1 MKLQTQRFI
10 DRWVGQL
17 LCSVVS
23 SWVRFTGL
31 FGAPAQLAAT
41 PRNILVILLSE
52 MGSIVLAGPMFAQL
66 RRQYPGAAIHILQLK
81 KNQEVSKLLQ
91 LTDAACMHSLDDSS
105 GGALIGDILSISLK
119 MRTLGLDAVIDCE
132 LFSRV
137 SALLSFS
144 TGAPVRVGFTPH
156 TQEGL
161 YRGSFINHAIPYNP
175 YQHIS
180 KQFLSLV
187 DALDS
192 TGSAPR
198 NKAAPI
204 RSLPADTELSV
215 GFADGELSA
224 YRSKLTTDHPV
235 TAQRKLVLMY
245 AGGGILP
252 ERAWPAAHYA
262 RVAQGLCAAG
272 FAVGLIGLKDDAQLA
287 KDLIATIQNMAP
299 NPGSGRPPEGVQPV
313 LGPSGER
320 LDACIDLTGYTKS
333 IRELLMLFHAARL
346 LITND
351 GGPGH
356 FATLTPIQTMVFFG
370 PETGKLYGPL
380 GTRNVVLESGIAC
393 SPCLSAYNHRL
404 TFCDGDNQCLKRIAP
419 DPVLDQALTFLRGG
433 QTVEDLH
440 DSGAR
445 A

>member
-17 LCSVVS
+17 LCGAVS
-23 SWVRFTGL
+23 AWVRFTNL
-31 FGAPAQLAAT
+31 FSTPTRLGTA

-52 MGSIVLAGPMFAQL
+52 MGSIVLAGPMFAEL
-66 RRQYPGAAIHILQLK
+66 RRKYPGASIHILQLK
-81 KNQEVSKLLQ
+81 KNQEVSRLLSLTQ
-91 LTDAACMHSLDDSS
+91 LENMHTLDDSS
-105 GGALIGDILSISLK
+105 GVALIRDIVKVSLA
-119 MRTLGLDAVIDCE
+119 MRKIGLDAVIDCE

-144 TGAPVRVGFTPH
+144 TGARVRVGYTPH

-161 YRGSFINHAIPYNP
+161 YRGSFINYAIPYNP

-187 DALDS
+187 DALESEASVPRHKEAAIRELPTD
-192 TGSAPR
+192 TG
-198 NKAAPI
+198 
-204 RSLPADTELSV
+204 LSV
-215 GFADGELSA
+215 AFSAAELQA
-224 YRSKLTTDHPV
+224 YKTQVRTDHPV
-235 TAQRKLVLMY
+235 TAHRALVLMY

-272 FAVGLIGLKDDAQLA
+272 YAVGLIGLKDDAQLA
-287 KDLIATIQNMAP
+287 RDLRAQIQ
-299 NPGSGRPPEGVQPV
+299 S
-313 LGPSGER
+313 
-320 LDACIDLTGYTKS
+320 DACIDLTGYTRS
-333 IRELLMLFHAARL
+333 IRELLMLFHASSL

-380 GTRNVVLESGIAC
+380 GQRNVILESGIAC

-419 DPVLDQALTFLRGG
+419 DPVLDQALSFLNGHSAG
-433 QTVEDLH
+433 
-440 DSGAR
+440 SPA
-445 A
+445 

>member
-10 DRWVGQL
+10 DRWAGQL
-17 LCSVVS
+17 LCGIVS
-23 SWVRFTGL
+23 QWVRFTGL
-31 FGAPAQLAAT
+31 WRTPARLSKE
-41 PRNILVILLSE
+41 PRHVLVILLSE
-52 MGSIVLAGPMFAQL
+52 MGSIVLAGPMFSAL
-66 RRQYPGAAIHILQLK
+66 RRTYPTAKIHVLQLK

-91 LTDAACMHSLDDSS
+91 LTSPECMHSLDDSS
-105 GGALIGDILSISLK
+105 GGSLVRDILKVSVA
-119 MRTLGLDAVIDCE
+119 MRSLGLDAVIDCE

-192 TGSAPR
+192 AGSVPR

-204 RSLPADTELSV
+204 RKTPVTTELSV
-215 GFADGELSA
+215 AFADGEIAA
-224 YRSKLTTDHPV
+224 YRGKVQSDHPV
-235 TAQRKLVLMY
+235 TASRKLVLMY

-252 ERAWPAAHYA
+252 ERAWPADHYA
-262 RVAQGLCAAG
+262 RVAQGLCSAG
-272 FAVGLIGLKDDAQLA
+272 YAVGLIGLKDDAQLA
-287 KDLIATIQNMAP
+287 KDLIEKIRN
-299 NPGSGRPPEGVQPV
+299 E
-313 LGPSGER
+313 
-320 LDACIDLTGYTKS
+320 ACIDLTGYTRS
-333 IRELLMLFHAARL
+333 IRELLMLFHSAHL

-380 GTRNVVLESGIAC
+380 GTRNKVLESGIAC

-419 DPVLDQALTFLRGG
+419 DPVLADALQFLN
-433 QTVEDLH
+433 
-440 DSGAR
+440 AP
-445 A
+445 

>member
-10 DRWVGQL
+10 DRWLGQL

-23 SWVRFTGL
+23 LWVRLTSL
-31 FGAPAQLAAT
+31 FSAPAQLGKT
-41 PRNILVILLSE
+41 PKNILIILLSE
-52 MGSIVLAGPMFAQL
+52 MGSIVLAGPMFAEL
-66 RRQYPGAAIHILQLK
+66 RRRYPGAAIHILQLK

-91 LTDAACMHSLDDSS
+91 LTQSGHMHGLDDSS
-105 GGALIGDILSISLK
+105 GGTLIRDILAVSVQ
-119 MRTLGLDAVIDCE
+119 MRRLGLDAVIDCE

-187 DALDS
+187 DALEPG
-192 TGSAPR
+192 TSAPR

-204 RSLPADTELSV
+204 RSLPAETELSV
-215 GFADGELSA
+215 AFSDGEIPA
-224 YRSKLTTDHPV
+224 YRAILTVDHPV
-235 TAQRKLVLMY
+235 VANRKLVLMY

-252 ERAWPAAHYA
+252 ERAWPADHYA
-262 RVAQGLCAAG
+262 GVAQGLCAAG

-287 KDLIATIQNMAP
+287 KDLMSKIH
-299 NPGSGRPPEGVQPV
+299 S
-313 LGPSGER
+313 
-320 LDACIDLTGYTKS
+320 DACIDLTGYTRS
-333 IRELLMLFHAARL
+333 IRELLMLFHCAQL

-380 GTRNVVLESGIAC
+380 GSRNTVLESGIAC

-404 TFCDGDNQCLKRIAP
+404 SFCDGDNQCLKRIAP
-419 DPVLDQALTFLRGG
+419 DPVLEQALHFLRA
-433 QTVEDLH
+433 TRAA
-440 DSGAR
+440 SAGASPL
-445 A
+445 

>member
-10 DRWVGQL
+10 DRWVGQV
-17 LCSVVS
+17 LCGAVS
-23 SWVRFTGL
+23 AWVRFTGL
-31 FGAPAQLAAT
+31 WGTPATIDTRAK
-41 PRNILVILLSE
+41 NILVILLSE
-52 MGSIVLAGPMFAQL
+52 MGSIVLAGPMFAAL
-66 RRQYPGAAIHILQLK
+66 RRQYPHAAIHILQLK

-91 LTDAACMHSLDDSS
+91 LTQPENMHTLDDSS
-105 GGALIGDILSISLK
+105 GGSLVRDILAVSLQ
-119 MRTLGLDAVIDCE
+119 MRRLGLDAVIDCE

-187 DALDS
+187 DAMAS
-192 TGSAPR
+192 AGSAPR
-198 NKAAPI
+198 NKTAPI
-204 RSLPADTELSV
+204 RSVPVETELSV
-215 GFADGELSA
+215 KFSPTELEA
-224 YRSKLTTDHPV
+224 YRAKVQNDHPV
-235 TAQRKLVLMY
+235 TIERPLVLMY

-287 KDLIATIQNMAP
+287 KDLKAQV
-299 NPGSGRPPEGVQPV
+299 GS
-313 LGPSGER
+313 
-320 LDACIDLTGYTKS
+320 DACLDLTGYTKS
-333 IRELLMLFHAARL
+333 IRELLMLFHASEL

-356 FATLTPIQTMVFFG
+356 FATVTPIQTMVFFG

-380 GTRNVVLESGIAC
+380 GTRNIVLESGIAC

-419 DPVLDQALTFLRGG
+419 DPVLDQALAYLR
-433 QTVEDLH
+433 TRTEAASV
-440 DSGAR
+440 
-445 A
+445 

>member
-1 MKLQTQRFI
+1 MNLKTQRFI

-17 LCSVVS
+17 LCRAVS
-23 SWVRFTGL
+23 AWVRLTEP
-31 FGAPAQLAAT
+31 GAPPPSIAPE

-66 RRQYPGAAIHILQLK
+66 RQQFPTARIHILQLK
-81 KNQEVSKLLQ
+81 KNQEVTRLLQ
-91 LTDAACMHSLDDSS
+91 LTTPDCMHCLDDRS
-105 GGALIGDILSISLK
+105 GFGLLRDILAVSRSMRRLK
-119 MRTLGLDAVIDCE
+119 VDAVIDCE

-144 TGAPVRVGFTPH
+144 CGAKVRVGFTPH

-180 KQFLSLV
+180 KQFLSLT
-187 DALDS
+187 DALQANAS
-192 TGSAPR
+192 TPR
-198 NKAAPI
+198 NKSAPI
-204 RSLPADTELSV
+204 RSLPTDSALRVDFTPTELN
-215 GFADGELSA
+215 D
-224 YRSKLTTDHPV
+224 YRTRLQQDHAP
-235 TAQRKLVLMY
+235 TRHNRLVLMY

-252 ERAWPAAHYA
+252 ERAWPAEHYA
-262 RVAQGLCAAG
+262 RVARGLCQAG
-272 FAVGLIGLKDDAQLA
+272 FTVGLIGLKDDAQLA
-287 KDLIATIQNMAP
+287 KDLLLQIKSEQ
-299 NPGSGRPPEGVQPV
+299 
-313 LGPSGER
+313 
-320 LDACIDLTGYTKS
+320 CIDLTGYTRS
-333 IRELLMLFHAARL
+333 IRELLMLMHAADL

-380 GTRNVVLESGIAC
+380 GQRNVVLESGIAC

-419 DPVLDQALTFLRGG
+419 DPVLAQALGFL
-433 QTVEDLH
+433 QTGTAQASL
-440 DSGAR
+440 APQP
-445 A
+445 

>member
-17 LCSVVS
+17 LCAGVS
-23 SWVRFTGL
+23 GWVRLTSGNKP
-31 FGAPAQLAAT
+31 APAIARDAK
-41 PRNILVILLSE
+41 NILVILLSE

-66 RRQYPGAAIHILQLK
+66 RRQYPQAKIHILQLK

-91 LTDAACMHSLDDSS
+91 LTESENMHSLDDSS
-105 GGALIGDILSISLK
+105 GGALVGDIIKVSLA
-119 MRTLGLDAVIDCE
+119 MRRLALDAVIDCE

-144 TGAPVRVGFTPH
+144 TGAPVRVGYTPH

-187 DALDS
+187 DAL
-192 TGSAPR
+192 GSAGSTPR
-198 NKAAPI
+198 NKAAAI
-204 RSLPADTELSV
+204 RDLPTDTELSV
-215 GFADGELSA
+215 RFSDAELASYKDKVHADHA
-224 YRSKLTTDHPV
+224 VTTG
-235 TAQRKLVLMY
+235 RKLVLLY

-252 ERAWPAAHYA
+252 ERAWPAAHYV
-262 RVAQGLCAAG
+262 RVAQGLCAKG

-287 KDLIATIQNMAP
+287 KDLMAQIK
-299 NPGSGRPPEGVQPV
+299 NE
-313 LGPSGER
+313 
-320 LDACIDLTGYTKS
+320 ACIDLTGYTRS
-333 IRELLMLFHAARL
+333 IRELLMLFHASAL

-380 GTRNVVLESGIAC
+380 GTRNIILESGMAC

-404 TFCDGDNQCLKRIAP
+404 TFCDGDNQCLKRITP
-419 DPVLDQALTFLRGG
+419 DPVLDQALAFLQAQRGA
-433 QTVEDLH
+433 QVAAP
-440 DSGAR
+440 GA
-445 A
+445 

>member
-17 LCSVVS
+17 LCAGVS
-23 SWVRFTGL
+23 AWVRLTGL
-31 FGAPAQLAAT
+31 FSTPAQLPAQ
-41 PRNILVILLSE
+41 PKNILVILLSE

-66 RRQYPGAAIHILQLK
+66 RRTYPSANIHILQLK
-81 KNQEVSKLLQ
+81 KNQEVTRLLQ
-91 LTDAACMHSLDDSS
+91 LTQEETMHSLDDSS
-105 GGALIGDILSISLK
+105 GGALLRDILKVSLA
-119 MRTLGLDAVIDCE
+119 MRRLGLDAVIDCE

-192 TGSAPR
+192 AGSMPR

-204 RSLPADTELSV
+204 RSLPTETELSV
-215 GFADGELSA
+215 DFAPNELDT
-224 YRSKLTTDHPV
+224 YRAKVHADHGVTT
-235 TAQRKLVLMY
+235 QRPLVLMY

-252 ERAWPAAHYA
+252 ERAWPATHYA

-272 FAVGLIGLKDDAQLA
+272 YAVGLIGLKDDAQLA
-287 KDLIATIQNMAP
+287 KDLLAQIR
-299 NPGSGRPPEGVQPV
+299 S
-313 LGPSGER
+313 
-320 LDACIDLTGYTKS
+320 DACIDLTGYTKS
-333 IRELLMLFHAARL
+333 IRELLMLMHAARL

-380 GTRNVVLESGIAC
+380 GTRNTVLESGIAC

-419 DPVLDQALTFLRGG
+419 DPVLADALAFLES
-433 QTVEDLH
+433 TPPAV
-440 DSGAR
+440 A

>member
-17 LCSVVS
+17 LCSGVS
-23 SWVRFTGL
+23 AWVRFTSL
-31 FGAPAQLAAT
+31 FSPPARLGQAPK
-41 PRNILVILLSE
+41 NILVILLSE
-52 MGSIVLAGPMFAQL
+52 MGSIVLAGPMFAEL
-66 RRQYPGAAIHILQLK
+66 RRKYPGAAIHVLQLK
-81 KNQEVSKLLQ
+81 KNQEVSRLLS
-91 LTDAACMHSLDDSS
+91 LTQPENMHTLDDSTGS
-105 GGALIGDILSISLK
+105 SLIRDILKVSLA

-144 TGAPVRVGFTPH
+144 TGAHVRVGFTPH

-187 DALDS
+187 DALKS
-192 TGSAPR
+192 EGSAPR
-198 NKAAPI
+198 NKVAAI
-204 RSLPADTELSV
+204 RDLPVDTELSV
-215 GFADGELSA
+215 QFSAAELQT
-224 YRSKLTTDHPV
+224 YRTQVQTDHPV
-235 TAQRKLVLMY
+235 TVHRKLVLMY

-287 KDLIATIQNMAP
+287 KDLMAQIR
-299 NPGSGRPPEGVQPV
+299 S
-313 LGPSGER
+313 
-320 LDACIDLTGYTKS
+320 DACIDLTGYTRS
-333 IRELLMLFHAARL
+333 IRELLMLFHASDL

-356 FATLTPIQTMVFFG
+356 FATVTPIQTMVFFG

-380 GTRNVVLESGIAC
+380 GTRNKVLESGIAC

-419 DPVLDQALTFLRGG
+419 DPVLADALQFLNR
-433 QTVEDLH
+433 TTP
-440 DSGAR
+440 R
-445 A
+445 APALS

>member
-17 LCSVVS
+17 LCSAVS
-23 SWVRFTGL
+23 AWVRFTGP
-31 FGAPAQLAAT
+31 FGAPPQLAIA
-41 PRNILVILLSE
+41 PKNILVILLSE

-66 RRQYPGAAIHILQLK
+66 RRLY
-81 KNQEVSKLLQ
+81 QEVTKLLQ
-91 LTDAACMHSLDDSS
+91 LTQPHYMHSLDDSS
-105 GGALIGDILSISLK
+105 GVSLVGDILAVSAA
-119 MRTLGLDAVIDCE
+119 MRRLGLDAVIDCE

-187 DALDS
+187 DALHS
-192 TGSAPR
+192 SGSMPR

-204 RSLPADTELSV
+204 RSLPVDTELSV
-215 GFADGELSA
+215 QFSDGELDA
-224 YRSKLTTDHPV
+224 YRAKLVADHPV
-235 TAQRKLVLMY
+235 TASRKLVLMY

-252 ERAWPAAHYA
+252 ERAWPAEHYA

-272 FAVGLIGLKDDAQLA
+272 FSVGLIGLKDDAQLA
-287 KDLIATIQNMAP
+287 KDLIAKIRN
-299 NPGSGRPPEGVQPV
+299 
-313 LGPSGER
+313 
-320 LDACIDLTGYTKS
+320 DACIDLTGYTRS
-333 IRELLMLFHAARL
+333 IRELLMLMHAAQL

-380 GTRNVVLESGIAC
+380 GTRNTVLESGIAC

-419 DPVLDQALTFLRGG
+419 DPVLADALAFLRSPS
-433 QTVEDLH
+433 EA
-440 DSGAR
+440 AR

>member
-17 LCSVVS
+17 LCGAVS
-23 SWVRFTGL
+23 AWVRLAGL
-31 FGAPAQLAAT
+31 FGTPPQLAIA
-41 PRNILVILLSE
+41 PKNILVILLSE

-66 RRQYPGAAIHILQLK
+66 RRQYPGVAIHILQLK

-91 LTDAACMHSLDDSS
+91 LTKSEYMHSLDDSS
-105 GGALIGDILSISLK
+105 GGSLVSDILKISVA
-119 MRTLGLDAVIDCE
+119 MRRLGLDAVIDCE

-144 TGAPVRVGFTPH
+144 TGATVRVGFTPH

-192 TGSAPR
+192 AGSMPR
-198 NKAAPI
+198 NKAATI
-204 RSLPADTELSV
+204 RNLPVDTELSV
-215 GFADGELSA
+215 TFTKAELAA
-224 YRSKLTTDHPV
+224 YAAKLVADHPV
-235 TAQRKLVLMY
+235 RAGKKLVLMY

-252 ERAWPAAHYA
+252 ERAWPAEHYA

-287 KDLIATIQNMAP
+287 KELIKKIVDA
-299 NPGSGRPPEGVQPV
+299 
-313 LGPSGER
+313 
-320 LDACIDLTGYTKS
+320 ACIDLTGYTRS
-333 IRELLMLFHAARL
+333 IRELLMLFHASDL

-380 GTRNVVLESGIAC
+380 GSRNIVLESGIAC

-419 DPVLDQALTFLRGG
+419 DPVLADALAFLCG
-433 QTVEDLH
+433 QSE
-440 DSGAR
+440 AI
-445 A
+445 AA

>member
-17 LCSVVS
+17 LCAVVS
-23 SWVRFTGL
+23 AWVRFTGL
-31 FGAPAQLAAT
+31 FGAPALLGTA
-41 PRNILVILLSE
+41 PKNILVILLSE

-91 LTDAACMHSLDDSS
+91 LTQAENMHSLDDSS
-105 GGALIGDILSISLK
+105 GGSLIRDILTISLH
-119 MRTLGLDAVIDCE
+119 MRRLGLDAVIDCE

-187 DALDS
+187 DALNS
-192 TGSAPR
+192 QGSMPR
-198 NKAAPI
+198 NKAGAI
-204 RSLPADTELSV
+204 RALPVDTELSV
-215 GFADGELSA
+215 AFVATELAA
-224 YRSKLTTDHPV
+224 YRQKVAADHP
-235 TAQRKLVLMY
+235 TTTGRKLVLLY

-252 ERAWPAAHYA
+252 ERAWPADHYA
-262 RVAQGLCAAG
+262 RVAQGLCHAG
-272 FAVGLIGLKDDAQLA
+272 YAVGLIGLKDDAQLA
-287 KDLIATIQNMAP
+287 KDLQAKIR
-299 NPGSGRPPEGVQPV
+299 SEF
-313 LGPSGER
+313 
-320 LDACIDLTGYTKS
+320 CIDLTGYTRS
-333 IRELLMLFHAARL
+333 IRELLMLFHAAEL

-380 GTRNVVLESGIAC
+380 GTRNSVLESGIAC

-419 DPVLDQALTFLRGG
+419 DPVLDQALAFLRNSS
-433 QTVEDLH
+433 VEA
-440 DSGAR
+440 SS
-445 A
+445 

>member
-1 MKLQTQRFI
+1 MKLQTQRLI

-17 LCSVVS
+17 LCAGVS
-23 SWVRFTGL
+23 AWVRFTGL
-31 FGAPAQLAAT
+31 WRAPARLGTA
-41 PRNILVILLSE
+41 PRHILVILLSE

-66 RRQYPGAAIHILQLK
+66 RRRYPGVTIHTLQLK
-81 KNQEVSKLLQ
+81 KNLEVAKLLR
-91 LTDAACMHSLDDSS
+91 LTPPENMHSLDDSS
-105 GGALIGDILSISLK
+105 GGALVRDILKVSLA
-119 MRTLGLDAVIDCE
+119 MRRLGLDAVIDCE

-192 TGSAPR
+192 AGSMPR
-198 NKAAPI
+198 NKAAPV
-204 RSLPADTELSV
+204 RSTPVETELSV
-215 GFADGELSA
+215 AFAEGEIQA
-224 YRSKLTTDHPV
+224 YRAKVQADHPL

-272 FAVGLIGLKDDAQLA
+272 YAVGLIGLKDDAQLA
-287 KDLIATIQNMAP
+287 QDLIAQVRNEAC
-299 NPGSGRPPEGVQPV
+299 
-313 LGPSGER
+313 
-320 LDACIDLTGYTKS
+320 LDFTGYTRS
-333 IRELLMLFHAARL
+333 IRELLMLFHAAQL

-370 PETGKLYGPL
+370 PETGRLYGPL
-380 GTRNVVLESGIAC
+380 GQRNTVLESGIAC

-419 DPVLDQALTFLRGG
+419 DPVLAQALQFLNG
-433 QTVEDLH
+433 TPAPV
-440 DSGAR
+440 SA
-445 A
+445 